1 MADFEQR
8 IEWAIPSPR
17 KLFTPAVTT
26 ILILLVAGFATIFY
40 APKFTLNYMA
50 LTLGGLLQGKIWL
63 LVTYPFFDSCS
74 LTMIFDSLLVLFI
87 GSAIEREW
95 RTGAFVLL
103 WLVVSVVCG
112 LIWVA
117 ISALFGR
124 NFIGISSASCAYGL
138 IATFGLLYRKKRFL
152 AFFWALEAQYIAWG
166 LIVIGIVLGIRQPLA
181 WIWVA
186 GALVAYVYVKL
197 RWRAASNKGNAASG
211 RYRPGSFVDID

>member
-1 MADFEQR
+1 M
-8 IEWAIPSPR
+8 
-17 KLFTPAVTT
+17 
-26 ILILLVAGFATIFY
+26 
-40 APKFTLNYMA
+40 NYLA
-50 LTLGGLLQGKIWL
+50 LTVGGLSQGRIWQ
-63 LVTYPFFDSCS
+63 LVTYPFFDACPG
-74 LTMIFDSLLVLFI
+74 TMIFDSLLVLFI

-117 ISALFGR
+117 VSALFGR

-138 IATFGLLYRKKRFL
+138 IAAFGLLYRKKRFF

-166 LIVIGIVLGIRQPLA
+166 LIVIGIVLGIRQPMA

-186 GALVAYVYVKL
+186 GALIAYVYVKL
-197 RWRAASNKGNAASG
+197 RWRLASNRGNTAAGG